1 MSHPSGY
8 AIEDSQMHLDQLG
21 WNHVF
26 ARHFEPYAHS
36 GHAVGRVALD
46 HRHVYTLYSEYGE
59 LAAEI
64 TGKLHHQAT
73 GSQDFP
79 VVGDWVVM
87 RLRDEATRASIHAI
101 LPRLSQLS
109 RKVAGAKTD
118 EQILAANID
127 TVFLIC
133 GLDGDFNF
141 RRIERALVLISA
153 SGANPVIIL
162 NKVDLCETPEPY
174 ILDVEAI
181 AQGIPVIALS
191 ALYDPS
197 LTALEPYLQAG
208 KTIVLLGSSGVGK
221 STLANQLIG
230 RSVQAVQA
238 VRHRD
243 DRGQHTTT
251 RRELLC
257 LPTGALL
264 IDTPGIRELQLWA
277 SEASIHTTFAE
288 LEAWTGQC
296 RFRNCQHQHEPGC
309 AVQAAIESGALDEP
323 RFRHY
328 QKLQREQ
335 QYLKQRQDQYA
346 QARSKAKRKQLSKAM
361 RQHPKR

>member
-1 MSHPSGY
+1 
-8 AIEDSQMHLDQLG
+8 MHLDQLG
-21 WNHVF
+21 WNPVF
-26 ARHFEPYAHS
+26 AHHFEPYHHS
-36 GHAVGRVALD
+36 GHVVGRVALD

-59 LAAEI
+59 LPAEI

-87 RLRDEATRASIHAI
+87 QLRDEATRASIHAI
-101 LPRLSQLS
+101 LPRMSQLS
-109 RKVAGAKTD
+109 RKAAGDKTD
-118 EQILAANID
+118 EQVLAANID

-133 GLDGDFNF
+133 GLDGDFNS
-141 RRIERALVLISA
+141 RRIERALVLIRA

-162 NKVDLCETPEPY
+162 NKADLCDTPHPY

-181 AQGIPVIALS
+181 AQGTPVIALS
-191 ALYDPS
+191 ALYDPCLS
-197 LTALEPYLQAG
+197 ALDPYLQVG

-221 STLANQLIG
+221 STLANQLMG
-230 RSVQAVQA
+230 QDVQAVQA

-251 RRELLC
+251 HRELFC
-257 LPTGALL
+257 LPSGALL

-277 SEASIHTTFAE
+277 SEAHVDETFAE

-296 RFRNCQHQHEPGC
+296 RFRDCRHLHEPGC
-309 AVQAAIESGALDEP
+309 AVQAAISSGELDEQ
-323 RFRHY
+323 RFLNY

-335 QYLKQRQDQYA
+335 AYLKQRQDHLA
-346 QARSKAKRKQLSKAM
+346 QAQSKAKRKQLSKAM
-361 RQHPKR
+361 RRHPKR